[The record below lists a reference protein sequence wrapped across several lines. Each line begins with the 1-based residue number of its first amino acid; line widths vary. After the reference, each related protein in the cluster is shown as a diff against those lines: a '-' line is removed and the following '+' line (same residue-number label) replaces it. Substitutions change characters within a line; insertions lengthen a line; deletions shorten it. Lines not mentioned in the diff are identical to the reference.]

1 MPDLR
6 RMAVILTRHACA
18 VSAPGI
24 SAKSGGRDT
33 RGLGGF
39 LLESIRSAGM
49 LLRTFDSW
57 PIQEA
62 ANTMGQMLVQ
72 KRHYGRISPESASNT
87 LYKTLN

>member
-6 RMAVILTRHACA
+6 HMAVILTRHPCA

-24 SAKSGGRDT
+24 SANSGGRET
-33 RGLGGF
+33 RGIGGL
-39 LLESIRSAGM
+39 LLERIRSAKEA
-49 LLRTFDSW
+49 LRSFDSW
-57 PIQEA
+57 LIQEA

-72 KRHYGRISPESASNT
+72 KRHYGRISSEFAANT